1 MKKIK
6 YSLALVLLIHF
17 TTIVFAQKINISSG
31 KWRGS
36 LIRKDEISI
45 PFIFDIETNPSGMV
59 MNIINAEDTI
69 RVNNFSLIGDSVL
82 ITLPFFDAEFMV
94 KVSATKMQGRWTRHL
109 PMGNTSIPFEAS
121 INQTRFDESHKTA
134 LNLNNTWDV
143 KFFDTAFKDS
153 SDAIGKFQSSP
164 KKITG
169 TFLTSTGDYRFLE
182 GVFDGEKIRLST
194 FDGSHAYLV
203 IADFNPQNKVPRI
216 SNGVFYS
223 GLNNKEFWNASF
235 NPKAALPDAE
245 KLTFLKQGFETVQF
259 EFPDLDNK
267 PISLEDAR
275 FKGKVVLLQ
284 IMGSWCPN
292 CLDESKLMTSIYQ
305 QYQSSGLEIIGLCF
319 EKSEDINIVKKNID
333 NFKNQLNITYPLVI
347 AGNTQKGSVNK
358 ALPMLAN
365 FVAFPTL
372 IIIDKKGIV
381 RNIHTGYSGPA
392 TGIYFTEFKDHF
404 IANLEKYL
412 NEK

>member
-1 MKKIK
+1 M
-6 YSLALVLLIHF
+6 S
-17 TTIVFAQKINISSG
+17 
-31 KWRGS
+31 
-36 LIRKDEISI
+36 
-45 PFIFDIETNPSGMV
+45 
-59 MNIINAEDTI
+59 IINAEDTL
-69 RVNNFSLIGDSVL
+69 RVNNFRLIGDSVL

-121 INQTRFDESHKTA
+121 INQTRFDESHKITP
-134 LNLNNTWDV
+134 NLNNTWDV

-164 KKITG
+164 TKITG

-203 IADFNPQNKVPRI
+203 IADFNPQNNRI

-245 KLTFLKQGFETVQF
+245 KLTFLKQGFESIKF

-267 PISLEDAR
+267 PITLEDAR
-275 FKGKVVLLQ
+275 FRGKVVLLQ

-319 EKSEDINIVKKNID
+319 EKSEDINIVKKNIG

-372 IIIDKKGIV
+372 IIIDKKGKV

-404 IANLEKYL
+404 ISNLEKYL

>member
-164 KKITG
+164 TKITG

>member
-6 YSLALVLLIHF
+6 ISLALVLFLHL
-17 TTIVFAQKINISSG
+17 TSVVFGQKINIASG

-36 LIRKDEISI
+36 LIRKDEIAI
-45 PFIFDIETNPSGMV
+45 PFVFDIEINPSGMV

-69 RVNNFSLIGDSVL
+69 SVNNFRLIGDSVL

-109 PMGNTSIPFEAS
+109 PKGNTSMLFEAS
-121 INQTRFDESHKTA
+121 VKQTRFDESHKTA
-134 LNLNNTWDV
+134 PNLNNTWDV

-153 SDAIGKFQSSP
+153 SDAIGKFQSAQS
-164 KKITG
+164 KITG

-203 IADFNPQNKVPRI
+203 IADFNPQNNRI
-216 SNGVFYS
+216 NNGVFYS

-245 KLTFLKQGFETVQF
+245 KLTFLKEGFQSIQF

-267 PISLEDAR
+267 PITLEDTS

-305 QYQSSGLEIIGLCF
+305 QYQSKGLEIIGLCF
-319 EKSEDINIVKKNID
+319 EKSEDINIVKKNIT

-372 IIIDKKGIV
+372 IIIDKKGKV

-392 TGIYFTEFKDHF
+392 TGVFFTEFKNHF
-404 IANLEKYL
+404 IATLENYL

>member
-6 YSLALVLLIHF
+6 FSLALVLFLHL
-17 TTIVFAQKINISSG
+17 TSVVFGQKINITSG

-36 LIRKDEISI
+36 LIRKDEITI

-203 IADFNPQNKVPRI
+203 IADFNPQNNRI

>member
-6 YSLALVLLIHF
+6 YSLALVLFIHF

-31 KWRGS
+31 EWRGS

-45 PFIFDIETNPSGMV
+45 PFVFDIETKQSGVIMS
-59 MNIINAEDTI
+59 IINAEDTL
-69 RVNNFSLIGDSVL
+69 RVNNFRLIGDSVL

-121 INQTRFDESHKTA
+121 INQTRFDESHKITP
-134 LNLNNTWDV
+134 NLNNTWDV

-164 KKITG
+164 TKITG

-203 IADFNPQNKVPRI
+203 IADFNPQNNRI

-245 KLTFLKQGFETVQF
+245 KLTFLKQGFESVKF

-267 PISLEDAR
+267 PITLEDAR

-305 QYQSSGLEIIGLCF
+305 QYQNSGLEIIGLCF
-319 EKSEDINIVKKNID
+319 EKIEDINIVKKNID

-372 IIIDKKGIV
+372 IIIDKKGKV

-392 TGIYFTEFKDHF
+392 TGIYFTKFKDHF

>member
-6 YSLALVLLIHF
+6 YSLALVLFIHF

-45 PFIFDIETNPSGMV
+45 PFVFDIETKQSGVIMS
-59 MNIINAEDTI
+59 IINAEDTL
-69 RVNNFSLIGDSVL
+69 RVNNFRLIGDSVL

-121 INQTRFDESHKTA
+121 INQTRFDESHKITP
-134 LNLNNTWDV
+134 NLNNTWDV

-164 KKITG
+164 TKITG

-203 IADFNPQNKVPRI
+203 IADFNPQNNRI

-245 KLTFLKQGFETVQF
+245 KLTFLKQGFESIKF
-259 EFPDLDNK
+259 EFSDLDNK
-267 PISLEDAR
+267 PITLEDAR
-275 FKGKVVLLQ
+275 FRGKVVLLQ

-319 EKSEDINIVKKNID
+319 EKSEDINIVKKNIG

-372 IIIDKKGIV
+372 IIIDKKGKV

-404 IANLEKYL
+404 IDNLEKYL

>member
-45 PFIFDIETNPSGMV
+45 PFVFDIETKQSVVIMS
-59 MNIINAEDTI
+59 IINAEDTL
-69 RVNNFSLIGDSVL
+69 RVNNFRLIGDSVL

-121 INQTRFDESHKTA
+121 INQTRFDESHKITP
-134 LNLNNTWDV
+134 NLNNTWDV

-164 KKITG
+164 TKITG

-203 IADFNPQNKVPRI
+203 IADFNPQNNRI

-245 KLTFLKQGFETVQF
+245 KLTFLKQGFESIKF

-267 PISLEDAR
+267 PITLEDAR
-275 FKGKVVLLQ
+275 FRGKVVLLQ

-319 EKSEDINIVKKNID
+319 EKSEDINIVKKNIG

-372 IIIDKKGIV
+372 IIIDKKGKV

-404 IANLEKYL
+404 ISNLEKYL

>member
-6 YSLALVLLIHF
+6 YSLALVLFIHF

-31 KWRGS
+31 EWRGS

-45 PFIFDIETNPSGMV
+45 PFVFDIETKQSGVIMS
-59 MNIINAEDTI
+59 IINAEDTL
-69 RVNNFSLIGDSVL
+69 RVNNFRLIGDSVL

-121 INQTRFDESHKTA
+121 INQTRFDESHKITP
-134 LNLNNTWDV
+134 NLNNTWDV

-164 KKITG
+164 TKITG

-203 IADFNPQNKVPRI
+203 IADFNPQNNRI

-245 KLTFLKQGFETVQF
+245 KLTFLKQGFESVKF

-267 PISLEDAR
+267 PITLEDAR

-305 QYQSSGLEIIGLCF
+305 QFQNSGLEIIGLCF

-372 IIIDKKGIV
+372 IIIDKKGKV

-392 TGIYFTEFKDHF
+392 TGIYFTKFKDHF

>member
-6 YSLALVLLIHF
+6 YSLALVLFIHF

-45 PFIFDIETNPSGMV
+45 PFVFDIETKQSGVIMS
-59 MNIINAEDTI
+59 IINAEDTL
-69 RVNNFSLIGDSVL
+69 RVNNFRLIGDSVL

-121 INQTRFDESHKTA
+121 INQTRFDESHKITP
-134 LNLNNTWDV
+134 NLNNTWDV

-164 KKITG
+164 TKITG

-203 IADFNPQNKVPRI
+203 IADFNPQNNRI

-245 KLTFLKQGFETVQF
+245 KLTFLKQGFESIKF

-267 PISLEDAR
+267 PITLEDAR
-275 FKGKVVLLQ
+275 FRGKVVLLQ

-319 EKSEDINIVKKNID
+319 EKSEDINIVKKNIG

-372 IIIDKKGIV
+372 IIIDKKGKV

-404 IANLEKYL
+404 ISNLEKYL

>member
-6 YSLALVLLIHF
+6 FSLVLVLIVHITSIAF
-17 TTIVFAQKINISSG
+17 GQKINITSG
-31 KWRGS
+31 KWRGC
-36 LIRKDEISI
+36 LIRNDEISI
-45 PFIFDIETNPSGMV
+45 PFIFEIESNQSGIV

-69 RVNNFSLIGDSVL
+69 RANNFSVIGDSVL

-94 KVSATKMQGRWTRHL
+94 KISDAKMQGRWTRHL
-109 PMGNTSIPFEAS
+109 PKGNTSMPFEAS
-121 INQTRFDESHKTA
+121 IKQTRFDESHKTA
-134 LNLNNTWDV
+134 TQLNNTWDV

-153 SDAIGKFQSSP
+153 SDAIGKFQSTQTN
-164 KKITG
+164 ITG

-203 IADFNPQNKVPRI
+203 IADFNPQNNRI

-223 GLNNKEFWNASF
+223 GLSNKEFWKASF
-235 NPKAALPDAE
+235 NPKASLPDAE
-245 KLTFLKQGFETVQF
+245 KLTFLTQGFESIAF
-259 EFPDLDNK
+259 NFPDLNNN
-267 PISLEDAR
+267 PITLEDAR

-305 QYQSSGLEIIGLCF
+305 QYQSKGLEIIGLCF
-319 EKSEDINIVKKNID
+319 EKSEDINIVKKNIN
-333 NFKNQLNITYPLVI
+333 NFKSQLNITYPLVI

-372 IIIDKKGIV
+372 IIIDKKGKV

-392 TGIYFTEFKDHF
+392 TGIYFTEFKSHF
-404 IANLEKYL
+404 IATLENYL

>member
-6 YSLALVLLIHF
+6 YSLALVLFIHF
-17 TTIVFAQKINISSG
+17 TSVVFGQKINISSG

-45 PFIFDIETNPSGMV
+45 PFVFDIETKHSGIV
-59 MNIINAEDTI
+59 MSILNAEDTL
-69 RVNNFSLIGDSVL
+69 RVNNFRLIGDSVL

-121 INQTRFDESHKTA
+121 INQTRFDESHKITP
-134 LNLNNTWDV
+134 NINNTWDV

-164 KKITG
+164 TKITG

-203 IADFNPQNKVPRI
+203 IADFNPQNNRI

-245 KLTFLKQGFETVQF
+245 KLTFLKQGFESIKF

-267 PISLEDAR
+267 PITLEDAR
-275 FKGKVVLLQ
+275 FRGKVVLLQ

-319 EKSEDINIVKKNID
+319 EKSEDINIVKKNIG

-372 IIIDKKGIV
+372 IIIDKKGKV

-404 IANLEKYL
+404 ISNLEKYL

>member
-45 PFIFDIETNPSGMV
+45 PFVFDIETKQSGVIMS
-59 MNIINAEDTI
+59 IINAEDTL
-69 RVNNFSLIGDSVL
+69 RVNNFRLIGDSVL

-121 INQTRFDESHKTA
+121 INQTRFDESHKITP
-134 LNLNNTWDV
+134 NINNTWDV

-164 KKITG
+164 TKITG

-203 IADFNPQNKVPRI
+203 IADFNPQNNRI

-245 KLTFLKQGFETVQF
+245 KLTFLKQGFESIKF

-267 PISLEDAR
+267 PITLEDAR
-275 FKGKVVLLQ
+275 FRGKVVLLQ

-319 EKSEDINIVKKNID
+319 EKSEDINIVKKNIG
-333 NFKNQLNITYPLVI
+333 NFKTQLNITYPLVI

-372 IIIDKKGIV
+372 IIIDKKGKV

-404 IANLEKYL
+404 ISNLEKYL

>member
-6 YSLALVLLIHF
+6 FSLALVLFLHL
-17 TTIVFAQKINISSG
+17 TSVVFGQKINITSG

-36 LIRKDEISI
+36 LIRKDEITI

-69 RVNNFSLIGDSVL
+69 MVNNFSLIGDSVL

-121 INQTRFDESHKTA
+121 INQTRFDESHKITP
-134 LNLNNTWDV
+134 NLNNTWDV

-164 KKITG
+164 TKITG

>member
-6 YSLALVLLIHF
+6 ISLALVLFLHL
-17 TTIVFAQKINISSG
+17 TSVVFGQKINIASG

-36 LIRKDEISI
+36 LIRKDEIAI
-45 PFIFDIETNPSGMV
+45 PFVFDIEINPSGMV

-69 RVNNFSLIGDSVL
+69 SVNNFRLIGDSVL

-109 PMGNTSIPFEAS
+109 PKGNTSMLFEAS
-121 INQTRFDESHKTA
+121 VKQTRFDESHKTA
-134 LNLNNTWDV
+134 PNLNNTWDV

-153 SDAIGKFQSSP
+153 SDAIGKFQSAQS
-164 KKITG
+164 KITG

-203 IADFNPQNKVPRI
+203 IADFNPQNNRI
-216 SNGVFYS
+216 NNGIFYS

-245 KLTFLKQGFETVQF
+245 KLTFLKEGFQSIQF

-267 PISLEDAR
+267 SITLEDTR

-305 QYQSSGLEIIGLCF
+305 QYQSKGLEIIGLCF
-319 EKSEDINIVKKNID
+319 EKSEDINIVKKNIT

-372 IIIDKKGIV
+372 IIIDKKGKV

-392 TGIYFTEFKDHF
+392 TGVFFTEFKNHF
-404 IANLEKYL
+404 IATLENYL

>member
-45 PFIFDIETNPSGMV
+45 PFVFDIETKQSVVIMS
-59 MNIINAEDTI
+59 IINAEDTL
-69 RVNNFSLIGDSVL
+69 RVNNFRLIGDSVL

-121 INQTRFDESHKTA
+121 INQTRFDESHKITP
-134 LNLNNTWDV
+134 NLNNTWDV

-164 KKITG
+164 TKITG

-203 IADFNPQNKVPRI
+203 IADFNPQNNRI

-245 KLTFLKQGFETVQF
+245 KLTFLKQGFESIKF

-267 PISLEDAR
+267 PITLEDAR
-275 FKGKVVLLQ
+275 FRGKVVLLQ

-333 NFKNQLNITYPLVI
+333 NFKNQLNITYSLVI

-372 IIIDKKGIV
+372 IIIDKKGKV

-404 IANLEKYL
+404 IDNLEKYL

>member
-6 YSLALVLLIHF
+6 YSLVLVILIHF

-45 PFIFDIETNPSGMV
+45 PFVFDIETKQSGVIMS
-59 MNIINAEDTI
+59 IINAEDTL
-69 RVNNFSLIGDSVL
+69 RVNNFRLIGDSVL

-121 INQTRFDESHKTA
+121 INQTRFDESHKITP
-134 LNLNNTWDV
+134 NLNNTWDV

-164 KKITG
+164 TKITG

-203 IADFNPQNKVPRI
+203 IADFNPQNNRI

-245 KLTFLKQGFETVQF
+245 KLTFLKQGFESVKF

-267 PISLEDAR
+267 PITLEDAR

-305 QYQSSGLEIIGLCF
+305 QFQNSGLEIIGLCF

-372 IIIDKKGIV
+372 IIIDKKGKV

-392 TGIYFTEFKDHF
+392 TGIYFTKFKDHF